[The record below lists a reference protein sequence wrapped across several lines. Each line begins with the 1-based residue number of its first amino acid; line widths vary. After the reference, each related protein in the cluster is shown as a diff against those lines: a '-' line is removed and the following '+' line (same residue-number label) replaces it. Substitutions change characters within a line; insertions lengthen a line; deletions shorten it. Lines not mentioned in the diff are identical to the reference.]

1 MLRQTACALLLSAG
15 LSAVLSVPASYA
27 ADAAKPAQPAPAN
40 PAAHV
45 PKPSFDC
52 ATAKSKIN
60 LLICSD
66 VDLAA
71 LDLREATMLKRA
83 KAKAVTPDAV
93 DAEQDVW
100 LSERNGCGS
109 VACLSRAYNRR
120 IQQLR
125 AWTD

>member
-1 MLRQTACALLLSAG
+1 MPSIRTLLLCFIALLVGPLTA
-15 LSAVLSVPASYA
+15 AFA
-27 ADAAKPAQPAPAN
+27 ADLT
-40 PAAHV
+40 

-52 ATAKSKIN
+52 ATAKSRIN

-66 VDLAA
+66 AGVAA
-71 LDLREATMLKRA
+71 LDLRAAAMLRRA

-100 LSERNGCGS
+100 LSQRNACAS
-109 VACLSRAYNRR
+109 VACLSRAYQGR
-120 IQQLR
+120 IQRLR